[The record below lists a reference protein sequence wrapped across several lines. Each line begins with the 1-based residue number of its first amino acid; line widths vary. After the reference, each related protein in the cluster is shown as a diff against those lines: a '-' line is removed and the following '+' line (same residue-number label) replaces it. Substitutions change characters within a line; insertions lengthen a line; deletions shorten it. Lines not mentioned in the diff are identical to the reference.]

1 MLRTVRELSIL
12 VLLGSIFS
20 GAGWCRSAAGAPN
33 QDNAPAPYED
43 GRPQATLRMDAR
55 DFGVVLR
62 HGGGPHDCDKYCAR
76 DVWVFAHKGNYYMHY
91 DAAGPEGWLCGLA
104 ISDDLVHWTKRG
116 PVLELGKPGS
126 EDSASASYG
135 VTYFDGSA
143 WQMFYM
149 GTPNT
154 NPPPDRVPMFPYLTM
169 KARSESPAGPWQK
182 QPDVVP
188 FRPQPGT
195 YYSATASPGYVVKYH
210 GEYLQF
216 FSASV
221 HEGSPRKLIRRTIS
235 IARTKDLQGKWTV
248 DPAPIVPLEEQIE
261 NSSLYY
267 EKRDKTWYLFT
278 NHVGIRNGEEYTD
291 AVWVYWTKDLNKW
304 DVSQK
309 AVVLDESNCGWSPVV
324 VGLPSV
330 IKAGNRLAIFYDGLS
345 GRKISHVGRDV
356 GVAFLPLPLRP
367 PK

>member
-1 MLRTVRELSIL
+1 
-12 VLLGSIFS
+12 
-20 GAGWCRSAAGAPN
+20 
-33 QDNAPAPYED
+33 
-43 GRPQATLRMDAR
+43 
-55 DFGVVLR
+55 
-62 HGGGPHDCDKYCAR
+62 
-76 DVWVFAHKGNYYMHY
+76 
-91 DAAGPEGWLCGLA
+91 
-104 ISDDLVHWTKRG
+104 
-116 PVLELGKPGS
+116 
-126 EDSASASYG
+126 
-135 VTYFDGSA
+135 
-143 WQMFYM
+143 MFYL

-195 YYSATASPGYVVKYH
+195 YYSATASPGYIVKYG

-304 DVSQK
+304 DVRRK